1 MKLLIK
7 KIYNN
12 PFFLNLR
19 NTMGIRKN
27 PIYFGNL
34 KKNFYIS
41 DNFLWRVD
49 NQFITKFIFS
59 DLLNMYY
66 DKLNSKITINFFDKS
81 SKFIKKLKIDP
92 SKSNEFII
100 NKDDPSFKDFKDY
113 GYFQIF
119 CKINNFEIEENLSN
133 RCYTGFSKNNN
144 NYSFVHGNSYVQA
157 NSLNDEENLSYKNLV
172 KSSLIN
178 NQNYFIQNNFEN
190 YDFVELFYL
199 NPINKNISL
208 IINDEVKVDIE
219 SQSVYKYIFKSKK
232 IIRFKSNCC
241 FLRPIVFCH
250 KEQYLDVHHA

>member
-66 DKLNSKITINFFDKS
+66 DKLNSIWSGLLTTYS
-81 SKFIKKLKIDP
+81 EPQYLVLPFILIGKVPYFNRKLVLKII
-92 SKSNEFII
+92 KATII
-100 NKDDPSFKDFKDY
+100 Y
-113 GYFQIF
+113 T
-119 CKINNFEIEENLSN
+119 IE
-133 RCYTGFSKNNN
+133 TGKFN
-144 NYSFVHGNSYVQA
+144 
-157 NSLNDEENLSYKNLV
+157 
-172 KSSLIN
+172 
-178 NQNYFIQNNFEN
+178 
-190 YDFVELFYL
+190 
-199 NPINKNISL
+199 
-208 IINDEVKVDIE
+208 
-219 SQSVYKYIFKSKK
+219 
-232 IIRFKSNCC
+232 
-241 FLRPIVFCH
+241 
-250 KEQYLDVHHA
+250 